1 MHEIL
6 SKFTPQNRTTLPGG
20 PPTAPQ
26 KGVRVRVRPG
36 ARADAD
42 ADVNVSIIDTQGNN
56 QGATDR
62 REQTVR
68 ISDSRP
74 KKGPQPT
81 TTGMQA
87 GAKRR
92 RRISKPRCARA
103 LIILRCPIRHNFVNL
118 SLRRHRFSTR
128 RSARKI
134 PAACL
139 FEFDSG

>member
-26 KGVRVRVRPG
+26 KGVRVRPG
-36 ARADAD
+36 ARAD

-81 TTGMQA
+81 STGMQA

-92 RRISKPRCARA
+92 RCTSKPRCARA
-103 LIILRCPIRHNFVNL
+103 HYPPLPNSSQFCKFGPTTTPF
-118 SLRRHRFSTR
+118 
-128 RSARKI
+128 
-134 PAACL
+134 
-139 FEFDSG
+139 FDTPLGTQNSCGMLVRV

>member
-36 ARADAD
+36 ARAD

-92 RRISKPRCARA
+92 RRRISKPRCARA
-103 LIILRCPIRHNFVNL
+103 HYPPLPNSSQFCKFE
-118 SLRRHRFSTR
+118 STTT
-128 RSARKI
+128 
-134 PAACL
+134 P
-139 FEFDSG
+139 FFDTPLGTQNSCGMLVRV